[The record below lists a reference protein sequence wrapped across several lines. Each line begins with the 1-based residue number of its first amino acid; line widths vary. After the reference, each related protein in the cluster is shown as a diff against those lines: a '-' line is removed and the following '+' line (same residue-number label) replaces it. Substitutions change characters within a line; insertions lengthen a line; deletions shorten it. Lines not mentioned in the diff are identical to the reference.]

1 MNKASVLGFGTAV
14 FAGLSQISDE
24 SSAPSKPLFFYLVP
38 LVKIR
43 ELLRQATDL
52 AENGYWDDLTVVVNQ
67 ITRQNDARGNLF
79 AAAAYLSGKDEERA
93 KQMAFDFLEL
103 LEKVDYNKYF
113 ESMKGVPVSGA
124 KAAEYSRFSKKAAV
138 AAAAKLDEFLR
149 LMDRE
154 QLDAATPQVV
164 AFQTP
169 AEPVAEKT
177 VEESPSEPVVAEAGE
192 PAARSF
198 SDGYAQ

>member
-1 MNKASVLGFGTAV
+1 
-14 FAGLSQISDE
+14 
-24 SSAPSKPLFFYLVP
+24 
-38 LVKIR
+38 
-43 ELLRQATDL
+43 
-52 AENGYWDDLTVVVNQ
+52 
-67 ITRQNDARGNLF
+67 
-79 AAAAYLSGKDEERA
+79 
-93 KQMAFDFLEL
+93 MAFDFLEL

-154 QLDAATPQVV
+154 QLDAATSQVV

-192 PAARSF
+192 TGGAPSF
-198 SDGYAQ
+198 SDGYGQ